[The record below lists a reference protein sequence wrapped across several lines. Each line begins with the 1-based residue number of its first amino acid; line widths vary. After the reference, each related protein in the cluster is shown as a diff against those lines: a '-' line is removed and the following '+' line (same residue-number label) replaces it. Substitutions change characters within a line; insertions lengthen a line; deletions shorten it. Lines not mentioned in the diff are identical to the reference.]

1 MAGRNN
7 QYGHPHEETLIK
19 LNDAQV
25 DIYVTFKH
33 GNIVITTDGQTYDI
47 NVKQPYQYVPP
58 KEPVPDS
65 TADNGS
71 YVGSV
76 NSDKYHFP
84 ECRHAQNIKAENKI
98 WFDSLE
104 EAKKA
109 GYVPCGACK
118 PPQ

>member
-1 MAGRNN
+1 MAGANN
-7 QYGHPHEETLIK
+7 QYRHPHEETLIR

-25 DIYVTFKH
+25 DTYVTFEH
-33 GNIVITTDGQTYDI
+33 GTIVITTDGQTYNI
-47 NVKQPYQYVPP
+47 NVKQPYQYTPP
-58 KEPVPDS
+58 KESIPDR
-65 TADNGS
+65 TAGNAS

-76 NSDKYHFP
+76 NSDKYHYP
-84 ECRHAQNIKAENKI
+84 ECRHAKSIKAGNQV
-98 WFDSLE
+98 WFDSVE